1 MVAWGRAVRRG
12 AVAVVAVVAWGYVV
26 AVVAS
31 GAVAVLVSG
40 TVRSKGAGSGSGL
53 DLAARK
59 KRGGFDVF
67 TAQGFDNW
75 KKVNDGKKCGFLVH
89 VGSTPCSQHNNAVR
103 ECQAILNQ
111 PNHIENILEEATDRE
126 KERNRL
132 RLRTSI
138 AAVKWLTFQ
147 SCAFRGRDET
157 PQSKNRG
164 NFIEMLKLLGEFNP
178 EIASVILENAPK
190 YCKYTSPDIQKEIL
204 SIFVMKV
211 RKHIREE
218 IGDAKFSIL
227 VDETCDV
234 AKREQ
239 MALVFRFV
247 DINGV
252 LQERFFDLI
261 HVKNT
266 KALTLKEEL
275 CTVLSKY
282 GFDIQNLRG
291 QGYDGAS
298 NMKGE
303 LNGLQALFLR
313 ECPYAYYVH
322 CYAHRLQLALVAAA
336 KDVVPVTQF
345 FQHLLFIVNTV
356 DSSSKRHDEL
366 HDAQMVELARLL
378 AVDEL
383 ETGQGENQ
391 IRSLRRPGDTR
402 WGSHLGSISS
412 LMNMFK
418 AVSSVLQNLG
428 ADSTAGANR
437 ADGDTSFRYLTSF
450 EFVFVLCM
458 MREML
463 EITEQLGQALQ
474 KKSQDIVNA
483 IRLVQTT
490 KVLLEKMRSDDGWE
504 TFFGQVVEFCMN
516 HDILIPNMEE
526 TYILRGGRA
535 RRQPEHFTKERYYRV
550 EIFRATIDTQLAEL
564 NLKFNEKVMDLLS
577 ISVTLVP
584 RNGFAYFQTKGIC
597 RMVEKYYPL
606 DFNQQEMIGL
616 ERQLNHFTIDASTN
630 EDMKNISTLVDLC
643 RGFVKTGRHRIFN
656 LVDRLI
662 RLLVTLPVSTATA
675 ERIFSVLKIVKTR
688 LRNKIEDQ
696 YLANSLLVQVEGEI
710 VEHYTYDDII
720 SDFKDLKNRRADF

>member
-1 MVAWGRAVRRG
+1 MQPLLKKYKPSGPQGHQRRFNYIWFSQFPSWLEYSESSGRA
-12 AVAVVAVVAWGYVV
+12 YCFFCF
-26 AVVAS
+26 
-31 GAVAVLVSG
+31 LC
-40 TVRSKGAGSGSGL
+40 SKNI
-53 DLAARK
+53 K

-111 PNHIENILEEATDRE
+111 PNHIENILEEATERE

-132 RLRTSI
+132 CLRTSI

-147 SCAFRGRDET
+147 SCAFRGRDER

-164 NFIEMLKLLGEFNP
+164 NFIEMLKLLAEFNP

-204 SIFVMKV
+204 SIFAMKV
-211 RKHIREE
+211 RKHIHEE
-218 IGDAKFSIL
+218 IGDAKFSIP

-412 LMNMFK
+412 LTNMFK
-418 AVSSVLQNLG
+418 AVSSVLQNLA

-450 EFVFVLCM
+450 EFVFMMCM

-474 KKSQDIVNA
+474 KKSQDIVNV

-504 TFFGQVVEFCMN
+504 TFFCQVVEFCMN

-584 RNGFAYFQTKGIC
+584 RNGFANFQTKEIC

-616 ERQLNHFTIDASTN
+616 ERQLNHFIIDASTN

-643 RGFVKTGRHRIFN
+643 RGFVKTGQHRIFN

-720 SDFKDLKNRRADF
+720 SYFKDLKNRRADF

>member
-1 MVAWGRAVRRG
+1 MHIVFFYFLCR
-12 AVAVVAVVAWGYVV
+12 
-26 AVVAS
+26 
-31 GAVAVLVSG
+31 
-40 TVRSKGAGSGSGL
+40 KNI
-53 DLAARK
+53 K

-126 KERNRL
+126 KERNHL

-147 SCAFRGRDET
+147 SCAFRGRDER

-164 NFIEMLKLLGEFNP
+164 NFIEMLKLLAEFNP

-204 SIFVMKV
+204 SIFAMKV

-252 LQERFFDLI
+252 LQEKFFDLI
-261 HVKNT
+261 HIKNT

-322 CYAHRLQLALVAAA
+322 CYAHRSQLALVAAA
-336 KDVVPVTQF
+336 KDVVHVTQF
-345 FQHLLFIVNTV
+345 FQYILFIVNTV

-418 AVSSVLQNLG
+418 AVSSVLQNLA
-428 ADSTAGANR
+428 ADSTAGANHT
-437 ADGDTSFRYLTSF
+437 DGDTSFRYLTSF

-504 TFFGQVVEFCMN
+504 TF
-516 HDILIPNMEE
+516 
-526 TYILRGGRA
+526 
-535 RRQPEHFTKERYYRV
+535 
-550 EIFRATIDTQLAEL
+550 
-564 NLKFNEKVMDLLS
+564 LS
-577 ISVTLVP
+577 S
-584 RNGFAYFQTKGIC
+584 C
-597 RMVEKYYPL
+597 
-606 DFNQQEMIGL
+606 
-616 ERQLNHFTIDASTN
+616 
-630 EDMKNISTLVDLC
+630 
-643 RGFVKTGRHRIFN
+643 
-656 LVDRLI
+656 
-662 RLLVTLPVSTATA
+662 
-675 ERIFSVLKIVKTR
+675 
-688 LRNKIEDQ
+688 
-696 YLANSLLVQVEGEI
+696 
-710 VEHYTYDDII
+710 
-720 SDFKDLKNRRADF
+720 

>member
-1 MVAWGRAVRRG
+1 
-12 AVAVVAVVAWGYVV
+12 
-26 AVVAS
+26 
-31 GAVAVLVSG
+31 
-40 TVRSKGAGSGSGL
+40 
-53 DLAARK
+53 
-59 KRGGFDVF
+59 
-67 TAQGFDNW
+67 
-75 KKVNDGKKCGFLVH
+75 
-89 VGSTPCSQHNNAVR
+89 
-103 ECQAILNQ
+103 
-111 PNHIENILEEATDRE
+111 
-126 KERNRL
+126 
-132 RLRTSI
+132 
-138 AAVKWLTFQ
+138 
-147 SCAFRGRDET
+147 
-157 PQSKNRG
+157 
-164 NFIEMLKLLGEFNP
+164 
-178 EIASVILENAPK
+178 
-190 YCKYTSPDIQKEIL
+190 
-204 SIFVMKV
+204 
-211 RKHIREE
+211 
-218 IGDAKFSIL
+218 
-227 VDETCDV
+227 
-234 AKREQ
+234 
-239 MALVFRFV
+239 
-247 DINGV
+247 
-252 LQERFFDLI
+252 
-261 HVKNT
+261 
-266 KALTLKEEL
+266 
-275 CTVLSKY
+275 
-282 GFDIQNLRG
+282 
-291 QGYDGAS
+291 
-298 NMKGE
+298 
-303 LNGLQALFLR
+303 
-313 ECPYAYYVH
+313 
-322 CYAHRLQLALVAAA
+322 
-336 KDVVPVTQF
+336 
-345 FQHLLFIVNTV
+345 
-356 DSSSKRHDEL
+356 
-366 HDAQMVELARLL
+366 MVELARLL

-418 AVSSVLQNLG
+418 AISSVLQNLA

-463 EITEQLGQALQ
+463 EITKQLGQALQ

-490 KVLLEKMRSDDGWE
+490 KVLEKMRSDDGWE
-504 TFFGQVVEFCMN
+504 TFFCQVVEFCMN

-584 RNGFAYFQTKGIC
+584 RNGFADFQTKEIC

-616 ERQLNHFTIDASTN
+616 ERQLNHFIIDASTN

-675 ERIFSVLKIVKTR
+675 ERIFSILKIVKTR

-696 YLANSLLVQVEGEI
+696 YLANSLLIQVEGEI

-720 SDFKDLKNRRADF
+720 LDFKDQKNRRADF

>member
-1 MVAWGRAVRRG
+1 MVRMKTVSLHSFYKRKRDESDVGEEEDQAPPILQLGDLEPQRQEGNEEEEEAQLDELDQLRQGKQEAAVANELDDSEPQRQEVQEEAIGIAEEEDTEGAEAEEEENQRNEHIMFRGIEFLERDPALRPQIWQYPNDQRDQVRQAYLQLGPMQPLLKKYKPSGPQGHQRRFNYIWFSQFPSWLEYSESSGRA
-12 AVAVVAVVAWGYVV
+12 YCFFCF
-26 AVVAS
+26 
-31 GAVAVLVSG
+31 LC
-40 TVRSKGAGSGSGL
+40 SKNI
-53 DLAARK
+53 K

-147 SCAFRGRDET
+147 SCAFRGRDER

-164 NFIEMLKLLGEFNP
+164 NFIEMLKLLVEFNP

-204 SIFVMKV
+204 SIFAMKV

-275 CTVLSKY
+275 CIVLSKY

-322 CYAHRLQLALVAAA
+322 CYAHRLQLALVTAA
-336 KDVVPVTQF
+336 KDVVPVT
-345 FQHLLFIVNTV
+345 
-356 DSSSKRHDEL
+356 
-366 HDAQMVELARLL
+366 
-378 AVDEL
+378 
-383 ETGQGENQ
+383 
-391 IRSLRRPGDTR
+391 
-402 WGSHLGSISS
+402 
-412 LMNMFK
+412 
-418 AVSSVLQNLG
+418 
-428 ADSTAGANR
+428 
-437 ADGDTSFRYLTSF
+437 
-450 EFVFVLCM
+450 
-458 MREML
+458 
-463 EITEQLGQALQ
+463 
-474 KKSQDIVNA
+474 
-483 IRLVQTT
+483 
-490 KVLLEKMRSDDGWE
+490 
-504 TFFGQVVEFCMN
+504 
-516 HDILIPNMEE
+516 
-526 TYILRGGRA
+526 
-535 RRQPEHFTKERYYRV
+535 
-550 EIFRATIDTQLAEL
+550 
-564 NLKFNEKVMDLLS
+564 
-577 ISVTLVP
+577 
-584 RNGFAYFQTKGIC
+584 
-597 RMVEKYYPL
+597 
-606 DFNQQEMIGL
+606 
-616 ERQLNHFTIDASTN
+616 
-630 EDMKNISTLVDLC
+630 
-643 RGFVKTGRHRIFN
+643 
-656 LVDRLI
+656 
-662 RLLVTLPVSTATA
+662 
-675 ERIFSVLKIVKTR
+675 
-688 LRNKIEDQ
+688 
-696 YLANSLLVQVEGEI
+696 
-710 VEHYTYDDII
+710 
-720 SDFKDLKNRRADF
+720 

>member
-1 MVAWGRAVRRG
+1 
-12 AVAVVAVVAWGYVV
+12 
-26 AVVAS
+26 
-31 GAVAVLVSG
+31 
-40 TVRSKGAGSGSGL
+40 
-53 DLAARK
+53 
-59 KRGGFDVF
+59 
-67 TAQGFDNW
+67 
-75 KKVNDGKKCGFLVH
+75 
-89 VGSTPCSQHNNAVR
+89 
-103 ECQAILNQ
+103 
-111 PNHIENILEEATDRE
+111 
-126 KERNRL
+126 
-132 RLRTSI
+132 
-138 AAVKWLTFQ
+138 
-147 SCAFRGRDET
+147 
-157 PQSKNRG
+157 
-164 NFIEMLKLLGEFNP
+164 
-178 EIASVILENAPK
+178 
-190 YCKYTSPDIQKEIL
+190 
-204 SIFVMKV
+204 MKV

-218 IGDAKFSIL
+218 IGDAKFSIP

-402 WGSHLGSISS
+402 WGSDLGSISS

-418 AVSSVLQNLG
+418 AVSSVLQNL
-428 ADSTAGANR
+428 ASDSTTGANH
-437 ADGDTSFRYLTSF
+437 ADGDTSFKYLTSF
-450 EFVFVLCM
+450 EFMFVLCM

-490 KVLLEKMRSDDGWE
+490 KVLFEKMRSDDGWK
-504 TFFGQVVEFCMN
+504 TFSCQVVEFCMN
-516 HDILIPNMEE
+516 HDILIPNIEE

-535 RRQPEHFTKERYYRV
+535 RRQPEHFTKEHYYRV
-550 EIFRATIDTQLAEL
+550 EIFRATIDTRI
-564 NLKFNEKVMDLLS
+564 K
-577 ISVTLVP
+577 
-584 RNGFAYFQTKGIC
+584 
-597 RMVEKYYPL
+597 
-606 DFNQQEMIGL
+606 L
-616 ERQLNHFTIDASTN
+616 EVQREGDGS
-630 EDMKNISTLVDLC
+630 
-643 RGFVKTGRHRIFN
+643 FVH
-656 LVDRLI
+656 
-662 RLLVTLPVSTATA
+662 
-675 ERIFSVLKIVKTR
+675 
-688 LRNKIEDQ
+688 
-696 YLANSLLVQVEGEI
+696 
-710 VEHYTYDDII
+710 
-720 SDFKDLKNRRADF
+720 